1 MTLETK
7 QVPLTRANAITW
19 AREIVADPNAV
30 YLDTETTGLGRFAKI
45 CDIAIVAQD
54 GTVLLDTMINPGEPI
69 PAAASNVHGITDE
82 MVADAP
88 TWRDVAADI
97 ACLLE
102 NRRVVIYNRGY
113 DAELLEQHNKE
124 IDWHPFNAD
133 YQCAML
139 AFSDFDG
146 TMGNYRTLKWHKLD
160 VAAAHFGIAP
170 GGHRALA
177 DTETTRQV
185 VHAMAAEGG
194 PLTADAQL
202 TIDPESTIGDAELT
216 PEAIDPVI
224 SMAADE
230 DPPATAEPEPDSPE
244 RRPSIED
251 LFILLKVET
260 DKRNKADAKIADL
273 RGRVHEWMISGGLQS
288 TVSETTPLVARIDKV
303 TKLVVTDSDQLL
315 EWAKSHPVGQL
326 YLTESVDT
334 KMLTDSVRKG
344 LSAPGV
350 ELTTDERLVIAPKKS
365 AS

>member
-7 QVPLTRANAITW
+7 QVPLTRANAIAW
-19 AREIVADPNAV
+19 AREIVGNPDVV

-54 GTVLLDTMINPGEPI
+54 GTVLLDTLINPGEPI
-69 PAAASNVHGITDE
+69 PAAATNVHGITDE

-139 AFSDFDG
+139 AYSDFDG

-160 VAAAHFGIAP
+160 AAAAHFGIAP

-194 PLTADAQL
+194 PFSVTP
-202 TIDPESTIGDAELT
+202 ID
-216 PEAIDPVI
+216 V
-224 SMAADE
+224 
-230 DPPATAEPEPDSPE
+230 DPPAPEEPDTVETS
-244 RRPSIED
+244 RRGSIED

-260 DKRNKADAKIADL
+260 DKRNEAEAKISDL
-273 RGRVHEWMISGGLQS
+273 RGRVYEWMISGGLQS
-288 TVSETTPLVARIDKV
+288 TESGATPLVARIDKV
-303 TKLVVTDSDQLL
+303 SKLVVNDADQLL

-326 YLTESVDT
+326 YLTEVVDT

-344 LSAPGV
+344 LKVPGA
-350 ELTTDERLVIAPKKS
+350 ELKTDDRLVIAPKKS
-365 AS
+365 SS